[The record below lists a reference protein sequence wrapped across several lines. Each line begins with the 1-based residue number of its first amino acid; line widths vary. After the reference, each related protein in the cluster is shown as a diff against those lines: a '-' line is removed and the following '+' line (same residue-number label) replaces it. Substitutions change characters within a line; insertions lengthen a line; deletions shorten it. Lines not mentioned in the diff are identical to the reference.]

1 MIVMLTT
8 LHGLDERKFAD
19 PLKVDF
25 KRPTP
30 IHSTFGNGPHRC
42 PGSNLGRT
50 ELKVFLQEWLPRIP
64 DFHIAPGG
72 KSGMRSGVNG
82 TIYQLPLAW

>member
-8 LHGLDERKFAD
+8 LHGLDERKFPD
-19 PLKVDF
+19 PLNVDF
-25 KRPTP
+25 NRPTP

-50 ELKVFLQEWLPRIP
+50 EM
-64 DFHIAPGG
+64 
-72 KSGMRSGVNG
+72 KSVSAGVAQAHSATFTSPPPARS
-82 TIYQLPLAW
+82 ACARA